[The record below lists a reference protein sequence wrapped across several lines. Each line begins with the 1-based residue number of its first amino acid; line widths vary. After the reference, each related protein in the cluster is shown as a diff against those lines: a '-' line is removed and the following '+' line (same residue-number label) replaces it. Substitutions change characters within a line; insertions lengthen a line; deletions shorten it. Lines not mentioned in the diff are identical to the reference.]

1 MPNDSAQ
8 ILVIGVGNSY
18 RGDDGVGPF
27 IAQRLREN
35 KLPETVAISEGR
47 AGASLMDT
55 WLGAS
60 LVIIIDAMNSGDLPG
75 KIRHFDARR
84 EPLPKMFFPSTT
96 HHFGVAE
103 AVELARVLD
112 RLPPS
117 IIIYGIEGKSFE
129 QGIGL
134 SPEVLKAA
142 KEIEGRVLRDIH
154 DEVRTP
160 IVPAG
165 SG

>member
-1 MPNDSAQ
+1 MG
-8 ILVIGVGNSY
+8 IEIMVIGVGNSY

-27 IAQRLREN
+27 IAQRLREK
-35 KLPETVAISEGR
+35 KLPETVAISEGG
-47 AGASLMDT
+47 AGASLMDS
-55 WLGAS
+55 WVGAS
-60 LVIIIDAMNSGDLPG
+60 LVIIIDAMNSGDLYG
-75 KIRHFDARR
+75 KIRRFDARK
-84 EPLPKMFFPSTT
+84 EPLPKMFFPCTT

-117 IIIYGIEGKSFE
+117 LIIYGIEGKSFE

-142 KEIEGRVLRDIH
+142 AKIERRVLIDIH
-154 DEVRTP
+154 GEVGNP
-160 IVPAG
+160 IIPAG